1 MTTESSARTI
11 MERCDILG
19 GFSEEPGRLTRRFA
33 TPAMR
38 QANEA
43 VAAWMRAAGM
53 SVRQDPI
60 GNLIG
65 RYEASSADAKTLL
78 LGSHLD
84 SVRDAGKYDGPL
96 GVLTALACV
105 ERLHE
110 RRQRLPFAIEV
121 LCFADEEGLRYH
133 TAYLGSKVVAG
144 TFDPNALRLVD
155 SDGMPMAEAIRAFG
169 GDPDNLQG
177 AKRRSDDL
185 LGYCEVHIEQGPV
198 LESLHLPVGV
208 VSTIAGQNRISVSF
222 VGEAGHAGTVPMS
235 MRHDALC
242 AAAEFVLAVETLA
255 RNQPGLVATVGRI
268 DAQPGAS
275 NVIPGVVTLSL
286 DVRHQD
292 DEVREQACWRLEEQA
307 RQIATARQVSPN
319 WQRLQESRTVPCAP
333 HLTQLLAQAI
343 ETLKYPV
350 HSLMS
355 GAGHDGVALSDLT
368 SVAMLFVRC
377 RGGVSHNP
385 AESVT
390 TEDVAVAIEVLEQF
404 LTLLAQEQGSEN

>member
-19 GFSEEPGRLTRRFA
+19 SYSEEPGCLTRRFA

-105 ERLHE
+105 EHLHE

-121 LCFADEEGLRYH
+121 LGFADEEGLRYH

-144 TFDPNALRLVD
+144 TFDPNAL
-155 SDGMPMAEAIRAFG
+155 
-169 GDPDNLQG
+169 
-177 AKRRSDDL
+177 
-185 LGYCEVHIEQGPV
+185 
-198 LESLHLPVGV
+198 
-208 VSTIAGQNRISVSF
+208 
-222 VGEAGHAGTVPMS
+222 
-235 MRHDALC
+235 
-242 AAAEFVLAVETLA
+242 
-255 RNQPGLVATVGRI
+255 
-268 DAQPGAS
+268 
-275 NVIPGVVTLSL
+275 
-286 DVRHQD
+286 
-292 DEVREQACWRLEEQA
+292 
-307 RQIATARQVSPN
+307 
-319 WQRLQESRTVPCAP
+319 
-333 HLTQLLAQAI
+333 
-343 ETLKYPV
+343 
-350 HSLMS
+350 
-355 GAGHDGVALSDLT
+355 
-368 SVAMLFVRC
+368 
-377 RGGVSHNP
+377 
-385 AESVT
+385 
-390 TEDVAVAIEVLEQF
+390 
-404 LTLLAQEQGSEN
+404 